1 MDYLVTILVLLV
13 FLQTRIMDLRRAVY
27 CLSAQSAI
35 LMAQVPRKLQ
45 RLSACFLL

>member
-35 LMAQVPRKLQ
+35 ID
-45 RLSACFLL
+45 LSCIAIGLGT